1 MYLYHVI
8 FVPWAGGLFCTI
20 KNLNLNQQLINHLM
34 DFILSHILQCYATFC
49 VGNFVE
55 LTYFIS
61 HPGLMQILI
70 DLRTSNVCKVR
81 SCIKG
86 MQNHNSRRN
95 IFFLFKHHAIDVSRS
110 SKKFKFYNFN
120 LCC

>member
-1 MYLYHVI
+1 MYLRYVI
-8 FVPWAGGLFCTI
+8 FVPWVGGLLCTL

-61 HPGLMQILI
+61 NSGLIQILN

-81 SCIKG
+81 SCIKV

-95 IFFLFKHHAIDVSRS
+95 IFFLFKHHA
-110 SKKFKFYNFN
+110 KKFKFYIFN